1 MFELKKTA
9 PVELK
14 DTVPM
19 MLSEDYKERLKA
31 EYYQTK
37 IRLDKLTGMLEKWK
51 AGTLEFEPKNPRPL
65 LEKQAR
71 EMWDYL
77 YVLEVRAENEG
88 IDL

>member
-1 MFELKKTA
+1 MELKKIA

-14 DTVPM
+14 DTVSM
-19 MLSEDYKERLKA
+19 MLSEDYKERFKA
-31 EYYQTK
+31 EYYQIR
-37 IRLDKLTGMLEKWK
+37 IRLDKLDAMLEKWK
-51 AGTLEFEPKNPRPL
+51 AGTLEFKPKNPRPL

-88 IDL
+88 IEL